1 MHEIMTIEEVAAYLR
16 VPEKTVY
23 DWAQKGTIP
32 GGKIGTTWRFKSADI
47 QKWVNEKINKENV
60 KNEDQILY
68 NPLSPEKILIKEIDT
83 KNDALRE
90 LITLLSNSS
99 HVLNYQS
106 LEKGIFEREEIM
118 STGIG
123 LGVAVPHVRSD
134 AVSNLI
140 MAVGIFKNGIM
151 DYKSLD
157 EKPVKIICMI
167 ASRTDQHKEYLNML
181 SAISSK
187 LKQKI
192 TREQILNSIDKE
204 FICDLLSTT

>member
-23 DWAQKGTIP
+23 EWAQKGIIP

-47 QKWVNEKINKENV
+47 QKWINEKINKENLTN
-60 KNEDQILY
+60 KDQKFY
-68 NPLSPEKILIKEIDT
+68 NPLSPETILIKEIDS
-83 KNDALRE
+83 KNEALHE

-106 LEKGIFEREEIM
+106 LEKGIFERESIM

-123 LGVAVPHVRSD
+123 FGVAVPHVRSD

-140 MAVGIFKNGIM
+140 MAVGIFKKGIL

-167 ASRTDQHKEYLNML
+167 ASRPDQHKEYSNML
-181 SAISSK
+181 SSISSK

-192 TREQILNSIDKE
+192 TREQILNSEDKE
-204 FICDLLSTT
+204 FICDLISRT

>member
-23 DWAQKGTIP
+23 DWAQKGIIP

-47 QKWVNEKINKENV
+47 QKWINEKINKENLT
-60 KNEDQILY
+60 NEDQKFY
-68 NPLSPEKILIKEIDT
+68 NPLSPETILIKEIDS
-83 KNDALRE
+83 KNEALHE

-99 HVLNYQS
+99 YVLNYQS
-106 LEKGIFEREEIM
+106 LEKGIFERESIM

-140 MAVGIFKNGIM
+140 MAVGIFKKGIL

-167 ASRTDQHKEYLNML
+167 ASRPDQHKEYLNML
-181 SAISSK
+181 SSISSK

-192 TREQILNSIDKE
+192 TREQILNSEDKE
-204 FICDLLSTT
+204 FICDLLSRT

>member
-23 DWAQKGTIP
+23 DWAQKGIIP

-47 QKWVNEKINKENV
+47 QKWINEKINKENLT
-60 KNEDQILY
+60 NEDQKFY
-68 NPLSPEKILIKEIDT
+68 NPLSPETILIKEIDS
-83 KNDALRE
+83 KNEALHE

-106 LEKGIFEREEIM
+106 LEKGIFERESIM

-140 MAVGIFKNGIM
+140 MAVGIFKKGIL

-157 EKPVKIICMI
+157 EKPVKI
-167 ASRTDQHKEYLNML
+167 N
-181 SAISSK
+181 
-187 LKQKI
+187 
-192 TREQILNSIDKE
+192 
-204 FICDLLSTT
+204 